1 MGFESWVSHFR
12 DIYIFIHIW
21 RWATTWGLYIYI
33 WLSEKCGHLSSESTH
48 FCGTQLVNP
57 GWINP
62 DYLAKT
68 PTKMPTESVVSWV
81 TRPGKLTV
89 ANLKMAIEIEDEYP
103 VNSMVD
109 LSSSFCGC
117 LPGRVTATVHLRL
130 TQLRSPSSSQ
140 TLKTD
145 GPHGGRPETNVPC
158 AIESSL
164 ITNKTLGKN
173 YRSSYSGL
181 VCSRFSS

>member
-1 MGFESWVSHFR
+1 MIFSIHQPAIYCSNPSFLLLNTASFVLRKVAPRRHRWHTWCRWKWRSQKTRGDHRPSVLSGDKKWGKWDLNLESHILEIFTYL
-12 DIYIFIHIW
+12 YISGDEQRH
-21 RWATTWGLYIYI
+21 GDSIYI

-103 VNSMVD
+103 WIAWWIFPV
-109 LSSSFCGC
+109 
-117 LPGRVTATVHLRL
+117 
-130 TQLRSPSSSQ
+130 RSVAVYQ
-140 TLKTD
+140 A
-145 GPHGGRPETNVPC
+145 G
-158 AIESSL
+158 
-164 ITNKTLGKN
+164 
-173 YRSSYSGL
+173 
-181 VCSRFSS
+181 